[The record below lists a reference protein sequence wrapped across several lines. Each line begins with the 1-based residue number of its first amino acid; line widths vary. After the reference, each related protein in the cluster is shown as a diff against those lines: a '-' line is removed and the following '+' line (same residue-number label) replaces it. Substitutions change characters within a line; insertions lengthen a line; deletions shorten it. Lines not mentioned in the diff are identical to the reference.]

1 MAHDSSRPNRRDW
14 LLLATAGTY
23 KFTLIGFYL
32 VALMTI
38 LKNGGFNLKQLGWIY
53 LIGSVESGKIL
64 FSTLIERYRI
74 GRCGRFRGWM
84 LVSLGGIGLALLV
97 LLAINPLHSFP
108 PLAAACLL
116 LCACGTLYGCAVL
129 GLSCVL
135 LPYRE
140 RGFGGVI
147 QTVAARAGKM
157 IGGALVLLV
166 FRRWGWQAA
175 VGLVLLFNVLLL
187 LQVWFYREPKTD
199 TPPAAGFGTLFARM
213 LGFWRLPGRGL
224 RWLLLLAA
232 AATPYAWIAA
242 TFVPKLGDL
251 GFSPAQ
257 TGTILAVAI
266 PLACM
271 TVTPLAG
278 YLARKQSRRR
288 IVTALCALQLP
299 LVASFVWI
307 DRAAAL
313 HHWLPPLQIVA
324 LSLSYTLL
332 LPVMLALMMDK
343 SEPAT
348 AALDSSLQFSV
359 LLAGTYAAGFAGLR
373 LAERWGYPA
382 SYSVAAGLALLVCAA
397 FATSGKLLEYTAQ
410 ERSVVG

>member
-38 LKNGGFNLKQLGWIY
+38 LKSGGFNLKQLGWIY

-166 FRRWGWQAA
+166 FRRLGWQAA

-187 LQVWFYREPKTD
+187 LQVWFYREPEAD

-213 LGFWRLPGRGL
+213 IGFWRLPGRGL

-299 LVASFVWI
+299 LVASFAWI

-313 HHWLPPLQIVA
+313 HPWLPPLQIVA

-343 SEPAT
+343 SEPA
-348 AALDSSLQFSV
+348 
-359 LLAGTYAAGFAGLR
+359 AGFAGLR
-373 LAERWGYPA
+373 LAEQWGYPA

-397 FATSGKLLEYTAQ
+397 FAFSGQLLEYGA
-410 ERSVVG
+410 EKENPAG

>member
-1 MAHDSSRPNRRDW
+1 M
-14 LLLATAGTY
+14 
-23 KFTLIGFYL
+23 
-32 VALMTI
+32 
-38 LKNGGFNLKQLGWIY
+38 
-53 LIGSVESGKIL
+53 
-64 FSTLIERYRI
+64 
-74 GRCGRFRGWM
+74 
-84 LVSLGGIGLALLV
+84 
-97 LLAINPLHSFP
+97 
-108 PLAAACLL
+108 
-116 LCACGTLYGCAVL
+116 L

-157 IGGALVLLV
+157 VGGALVLLV
-166 FRRWGWQAA
+166 FRRLGWQAA

-187 LQVWFYREPKTD
+187 LQVWFYREPEAD
-199 TPPAAGFGTLFARM
+199 MPPAAGFGTLFARM

-266 PLACM
+266 PLSCM

-288 IVTALCALQLP
+288 IVTALCVLQLP

-324 LSLSYTLL
+324 LSLIYTLL

-359 LLAGTYAAGFAGLR
+359 LLAGTYAAGFASLR

-382 SYSVAAGLALLVCAA
+382 SNSVAAVLALLVCAA
-397 FATSGKLLEYTAQ
+397 FAFSGQLFEYKAQ
-410 ERSVVG
+410 GRNVVG

>member
-74 GRCGRFRGWM
+74 GRFGRFRGWM

-187 LQVWFYREPKTD
+187 LQVWFYREPEAD
-199 TPPAAGFGTLFARM
+199 TPPAAGFGMLFVRM
-213 LGFWRLPGRGL
+213 IGFWRLPGRGL
-224 RWLLLLAA
+224 RWLLLLVA

-288 IVTALCALQLP
+288 IVTTLCALQLP
-299 LVASFVWI
+299 LVASFAWI

-397 FATSGKLLEYTAQ
+397 FAFSGQLFEYTAQ
-410 ERSVVG
+410 ERNVVG

>member
-64 FSTLIERYRI
+64 FSTLIEHYRI

-187 LQVWFYREPKTD
+187 LQVWFYREPEAD
-199 TPPAAGFGTLFARM
+199 TPPAAGFGMLFVRM
-213 LGFWRLPGRGL
+213 IGFWRLPGRGL

-288 IVTALCALQLP
+288 IVTTLCALQLP
-299 LVASFVWI
+299 LVASFAWI

-397 FATSGKLLEYTAQ
+397 FAFSGQLFEYTAQ
-410 ERSVVG
+410 ERNVVG